1 MKYQFSFY
9 NPADYPELKELVLA
23 SYRWDPAPSFGL
35 SRLEFSA
42 GLHPGFTGHRHAWEQ
57 SIGLYRHNGAIVAAI
72 CNEGVHSGETF
83 FFFDSPQRAEDAE
96 LVQEMIRFAKTYG
109 AGVKSDG
116 RTRYVDLHIP
126 PWNWTLADMANST
139 GFSKNDWGCRSLVL
153 PFDVIPPSD
162 LQKPPQLP
170 PGYSFADGRNT
181 TAADL
186 ALVHRHSFGYQG
198 DSHACK
204 FGGQAFEDLRR
215 MAHYRPD
222 LDICILDE
230 YRRPVAMATIWYDSR
245 LPYCELEPMGVT
257 WWNRRRGLGSA
268 LIREASRR
276 VLALDPRCR
285 GMLGGDQAFYSS
297 LGFACAQETPTY
309 HWELEV
315 IISWE
320 AESLNQDYASRI

>member
-126 PWNWTLADMANST
+126 P
-139 GFSKNDWGCRSLVL
+139 
-153 PFDVIPPSD
+153 
-162 LQKPPQLP
+162 
-170 PGYSFADGRNT
+170 
-181 TAADL
+181 
-186 ALVHRHSFGYQG
+186 
-198 DSHACK
+198 
-204 FGGQAFEDLRR
+204 
-215 MAHYRPD
+215 
-222 LDICILDE
+222 
-230 YRRPVAMATIWYDSR
+230 
-245 LPYCELEPMGVT
+245 LEPEPGGHGEFDRVFKK
-257 WWNRRRGLGSA
+257 RLGLPLFGSA
-268 LIREASRR
+268 LRCYSAIGSSKTAPATSR
-276 VLALDPRCR
+276 LQLCR
-285 GMLGGDQAFYSS
+285 RQEHHGG
-297 LGFACAQETPTY
+297 
-309 HWELEV
+309 
-315 IISWE
+315 
-320 AESLNQDYASRI
+320 